1 MLSRRPA
8 CIVSAMA
15 PDRAAPEPEAR
26 RQMFLAER
34 YRAGSSR
41 ETARLEAEAAGVAA
55 IQLSREGRSV
65 TLIGSLLVP
74 GDETVFSLFG
84 AASRDDVAA
93 VGERTA
99 MPYDRIS
106 ESVPMAPRTASTA
119 AGRRRRLPPGL
130 GPR

>member
-1 MLSRRPA
+1 
-8 CIVSAMA
+8 
-15 PDRAAPEPEAR
+15 
-26 RQMFLAER
+26 MFLAER

-93 VGERTA
+93 VGERA
-99 MPYDRIS
+99 ALPYDRIS
-106 ESVPMAPRTASTA
+106 ESVPVVSATA
-119 AGRRRRLPPGL
+119 RRRPPGS
-130 GPR
+130 GGGEPHAREAGSASPPRNACR